1 MNINFTGLGNDIA
14 DGAVLLQEQLGFKI
28 DNDGIAVRISSCEN
42 GLRVHVTNTSA
53 EIYYEKPVNFFRA
66 LAITI
71 DALKKGK
78 EIDVTQTS
86 AFDTCG
92 LMLDVSRRSVMK
104 VETVKRMMRYMACM
118 GLGRLMLYTEDVYEI
133 EGYPYFGYMRGRYTK
148 DEIKEMVAYGN
159 LLGIESVPCIQT
171 LAHLEHTLRWEAFS
185 DVRGAKDNLLVGE
198 KKTYELIE
206 EMIKTARECYT
217 TSEIH
222 IGMDE
227 AFDVNLGKYLEKHG
241 YSDRLEVLCDH
252 IQRVDAIVNKYG
264 FRPMMW
270 SDMFLNRMKKNYDD
284 KLRTTLTRIPE
295 DMSMVFWEY
304 DWRSEALFDRNFNLV
319 AEIGRPVVYAGG
331 IHTWD
336 GISVHYNITF
346 ESMLAALRTAK
357 KHGIKDVF
365 ICLWNDQGAEC
376 DLNESLLA
384 WQYLAELNFNS
395 KVEKDKLYRMFE
407 VCTGLNADFF
417 QLLDCDDYNNRPYPS
432 MDAQMELNGQP
443 DPVITVTSQVLYQ
456 NPLYGLFDKNLEAVD
471 LPSHYKNLYERIKT
485 VTVPDGFESIYEYH
499 CQLLRILI
507 SKCNIGIRIKEAYDR
522 SDKVQLKLLANE
534 LDNLARDIHT
544 LCELRA
550 KVWYENNKPFGLEV
564 IISRMMAVMGLT
576 ENAASRIRAFINGEA
591 DSLPE
596 LCEERLSY
604 TTGKEAF
611 IVEFNADNIMI
622 P

>member
-1 MNINFTGLGNDIA
+1 MNINFTGLGKDIA
-14 DGAVLLQEQLGFKI
+14 DGAVLLQEQLGFII

-42 GLRVHVTNTSA
+42 GLRVHVTNKSA
-53 EIYYEKPVNFFRA
+53 EIYYKKPVNFFRA

-78 EIDVTQTS
+78 EIDVAHTS

-92 LMLDVSRRSVMK
+92 LMFDVSRRSVMK

-198 KKTYELIE
+198 EKTYELIE

-252 IQRVDAIVNKYG
+252 IQRVDGIVKKYG

-270 SDMFLNRMKKNYDD
+270 SDMFTSRMKKNYDD
-284 KLRTTLTRIPE
+284 KLRATLTRIPE

-336 GISVHYNITF
+336 GINVHYNITF

-365 ICLWNDQGAEC
+365 LCIWNEQGAEC
-376 DLNESLLA
+376 DISETLLA
-384 WQYLAELNFNS
+384 WQYLAELNYNS
-395 KVEKDKLYRMFE
+395 KVEKDELYRMFE
-407 VCTGLNADFF
+407 VCTGHNADFF
-417 QLLDCDDYNNRPYPS
+417 PLLDCDDYNNRPYPS
-432 MDAQMELNGQP
+432 MDIPMELNGQP
-443 DPVITVTSQVLYQ
+443 YPSITVTSQVLYQ
-456 NPLYGLFDKNLEAVD
+456 NPLYGLFDKNFEAVD
-471 LPSHYKNLYERIKT
+471 LPSHYKKLYEKIKT
-485 VTVPDGFESIYEYH
+485 VTVPKGFESIYEYH

-507 SKCNIGIRIKEAYDR
+507 SKCSIGIRIKKAYDGK
-522 SDKVQLKLLANE
+522 DMAELKKICGE
-534 LDNLARDIHT
+534 LDTLAKDIRT
-544 LCELRA
+544 LCDLRA
-550 KVWYENNKPFGLEV
+550 KLWYENNKPFGFEV
-564 IISRMMAVMGLT
+564 IISRMMAVMGLA
-576 ENAASRIRAFINGEA
+576 ENAAVRIRSYINGET

-596 LCEERLSY
+596 VEAERLPY
-604 TTGKEAF
+604 TVKGEKFEY
-611 IVEFNADNIMI
+611 EFCAERIMI